1 MLKKLPLFIVIV
13 LMGIIPISAQTP
25 TPAPADFTG
34 GLSFIDWIDP
44 NEEAFAIQVPEGWT
58 IQGGMNDIRGQKY
71 LNYSMMSP
79 EGDAIIIAGQSQV
92 IHNLQP
98 SDTLTSQ
105 GYAEGDIV
113 LDEGNYIIKVAS
125 YQTGVEAARSL
136 IETTFTSICTQLAIT
151 EERTRD
157 DLSGYNDA
165 QTAFT
170 SVGEVAFTC
179 TIATFE
185 LVGYFQATTYATVD
199 DYYGQSWIIRDTYG
213 FLAERSKADQAAAV
227 LLQSLTSLTFS
238 EAWITEQQQI
248 QVQLAAQYQQAVQSN
263 NYQADDWAYYEYM
276 SDMSAMEHE
285 TMMAIIYN
293 MDSGYTVEWDYDYGY
308 DW

>member
-1 MLKKLPLFIVIV
+1 MIKKVWILIIV
-13 LMGIIPISAQTP
+13 LMGIIPISAQTA
-25 TPAPADFTG
+25 TPDDFIG
-34 GLSFIDWIDP
+34 DVAFVEWIDP
-44 NEEAFAIQVPEGWT
+44 NEEAFTIQVPDGWA
-58 IQGGMNDIRGQKY
+58 IEGGMNEIRGQKY
-71 LNYSMMSP
+71 IYYSMMSP
-79 EGDAIIIAGQSQV
+79 QQDAIVMVGQSKV

-98 SDTLTSQ
+98 SDDLTAQ

-125 YQTGVEAARSL
+125 YQTGVEAARTL
-136 IETTFTSICTQLAIT
+136 IETAFMPICVQLTIT
-151 EERTRD
+151 EERDRD
-157 DLSGYNDA
+157 DLSGYNETE
-165 QTAFT
+165 TAFT

-213 FLAERSKADQAAAV
+213 FLAERSKADQAAAI
-227 LLQSLTSLTFS
+227 LLQSLTSLIFN
-238 EAWITEQQQI
+238 EEWIVEQQQI
-248 QVQLAAQYQQAVQSN
+248 QAQLAAQHQQAVQSN

-293 MDSGYTVEWDYDYGY
+293 MDSGYTVEWDYEYGY